1 MCTSGKLTCTFQ
13 LLPKERVPSSFRLN
27 QVERFLFC
35 SSVTQTV
42 REMRATLVGNTLLG
56 NTVAPTYIK
65 EDRMPKS
72 AFYTL
77 TWSSSSQAYELYGG
91 QGNDVLDRVPDSPA
105 LSVWVSRLSSFAFHG
120 QNGSYTA
127 RKELK

>member
-1 MCTSGKLTCTFQ
+1 MLKRVQALNVY
-13 LLPKERVPSSFRLN
+13 EREVDVCVPATPERMGPSSFRLN
-27 QVERFLFC
+27 RRERFLFC
-35 SSVTQTV
+35 SSVTQPV

-77 TWSSSSQAYELYGG
+77 TWSSSSQAYELYSG
-91 QGNDVLDRVPDSPA
+91 QGDDVLDR
-105 LSVWVSRLSSFAFHG
+105 
-120 QNGSYTA
+120 
-127 RKELK
+127 